1 MRHQTANGSELAS
14 NPTQEFTNEIIQ
26 CFWGQFG
33 HGIENTD
40 YRILVKV
47 SSNMRPDKGIP
58 LVLIVAAAWA
68 QDPRELVRRS
78 IAQDQLDWVRM
89 KDYTW
94 QAHSVEKHLDS
105 HGKVESTKQETWETL
120 ILNGEPYRRTL
131 ERDGKPLRG
140 EAQRREQQELDR
152 ETRRLGSET
161 PAEKQRRL
169 EAAEKRRRR
178 EFAFLS
184 EIPEL
189 YDLRFEGDAA
199 VDGRS
204 VWVVSGIPRTGAKAK
219 SGDAK
224 ILLKLRGRMW
234 IDKATYQWARVEAE
248 TTDTISWGL
257 FLARLNSG
265 ARMSFE
271 QTEVN
276 SELWLPKRLLLTG
289 NGRVG
294 LIKRLAED
302 VEIEWSNY
310 RKFSVDS
317 KIVIDAPPNPKN

>member
-1 MRHQTANGSELAS
+1 MRARRHT
-14 NPTQEFTNEIIQ
+14 
-26 CFWGQFG
+26 
-33 HGIENTD
+33 
-40 YRILVKV
+40 
-47 SSNMRPDKGIP
+47 P
-58 LVLIVAAAWA
+58 LVLMTAAAALA
-68 QDPRELVRRS
+68 QDPHELVRRS

-94 QAHSVEKHLDS
+94 QAHSTEKHLDS
-105 HGKVESTKQETWETL
+105 HGKVVSTKRETWETL
-120 ILNGEPYRRTL
+120 MLDGQPYRRTL
-131 ERDGKPLRG
+131 ERDGKPLSP
-140 EAQRREQQELDR
+140 EEQRSEQKRLDR
-152 ETRRLGSET
+152 ETRRLSSET
-161 PAEKQRRL
+161 SAEKQRRL
-169 EAAEKRRRR
+169 DEAGTRRRR

-189 YDLRFEGDAA
+189 FDLRFEGDST

-204 VWVVSGIPRTGAKAK
+204 VWVVSGAPRPGAKAK

-224 ILLKLRGRMW
+224 MLLKLRGRMW

-265 ARMSFE
+265 SKMTFE

-276 SELWLPKRLLLTG
+276 SELWFPKRLLLTG
-289 NGRVG
+289 SGRVG
-294 LIKRLAED
+294 LIKRIALDE
-302 VEIEWSNY
+302 EIEWSNY

-317 KIVIDAPPNPKN
+317 KMVTAPPLNPKN

>member
-1 MRHQTANGSELAS
+1 
-14 NPTQEFTNEIIQ
+14 
-26 CFWGQFG
+26 
-33 HGIENTD
+33 
-40 YRILVKV
+40 
-47 SSNMRPDKGIP
+47 MRPDWHAL
-58 LVLIVAAAWA
+58 LVLITVAGAWA
-68 QDPRELVRRS
+68 QDPHELVRRS

-105 HGKVESTKQETWETL
+105 HGKVVSTKRETWETL
-120 ILNGEPYRRTL
+120 MLDGQPYRRTL
-131 ERDGKPLRG
+131 DRDGKPLSP
-140 EAQRREQQELDR
+140 EEQRSEQKRLDR
-152 ETRRLGSET
+152 ETRRLSSEP

-169 EAAEKRRRR
+169 EEAEKRRRR

-189 YDLRFEGDAA
+189 FDLRFEGDST

-204 VWVVSGIPRTGAKAK
+204 VWVLSGTPRPGAKAK

-224 ILLKLRGRMW
+224 MLLRLRGRMW

-265 ARMSFE
+265 SRMTFE

-276 SELWLPKRLLLTG
+276 SELWFPKRLLLTG
-289 NGRVG
+289 SGRVG
-294 LIKRLAED
+294 LIKRIALDE
-302 VEIEWSNY
+302 EIEWSNY

-317 KIVIDAPPNPKN
+317 KIVTAPLLNPKN